1 MIECCGHGAIHSSQS
16 LLRNIRSFSI
26 LLYLSYS
33 PISKVAVGNGL
44 GQVEGRY
51 RWFYFFYLL
60 RFCIMP
66 AERDDA
72 INQLQTLSA

>member
-26 LLYLSYS
+26 LYLSYS

-60 RFCIMP
+60 RFFTC
-66 AERDDA
+66 
-72 INQLQTLSA
+72 